1 MIQTSKQ
8 ISGFRNYLR
17 NTDFKVESSPRF
29 DVWNLKSGIW
39 NLEFRHMQ
47 ILEIR
52 TLRGPNY
59 WSGYWKKLI
68 IMRLDIGEYE
78 QKPSD
83 KIEGFNDR
91 TREVMPGLQ
100 VHGCSYGEE
109 GGFFRRL
116 DEGTWA
122 GHIIEHLALEYQT
135 MAGMDTGYGR
145 TRETGQPGVYNVVFS
160 YHEEEVGRFA
170 AKAAVQLFLELAE
183 GKAVGE
189 VKREIA
195 ENVQRMREIREDVRF
210 GPSTGSLIDEAVN
223 RGIPYIRLNDQSL
236 VQLGYGVYQK
246 RIQATTT
253 ANTNMIAVDIAGN
266 KHATKKLLGDMG
278 VPVPKG
284 FRIRN
289 NDELEETLES
299 VGFPAVIKPLDGNHG
314 KGATVG
320 VRTLDDARTA
330 FEKAKEYS
338 RWVIVE
344 QQLEGADFRA
354 LVVNNR
360 LIAVAERV
368 PAHVIGD
375 GKLTIQ
381 ELIDKENTDPRRGY
395 GHENVL
401 TQIDIDNQVVRCI
414 RKSGYELDSIPKKGE
429 RVFLKTTANISTG
442 GTAIDLTD
450 EVHPE
455 NVFLFERIAKIIG
468 LDVAGI
474 DIIAPNV
481 SEPLRESGGGIIEV
495 NAAPGFRMHLA
506 PSQGIGRN
514 VAEHVIDMLFP
525 TGTPSRIPI
534 FAITGTNGKTTTT
547 RLIAHI
553 LRNSGRT
560 VGFTTTDGTYI
571 GNEQITKGDN
581 TGPVSAQLVLKDPTV
596 DVAVLETARGG
607 IIRSGLGFDHADIGV
622 VLNVAADHLGLKDVN
637 TLEDLA
643 RVKSVIARAVNRRG
657 FAVLN
662 AEDELVYKM
671 RELVDGRVVCFSMDE
686 NHPNIRRRAER
697 GRVSC
702 VFENGFVT
710 ILKGKWKVRV
720 EKVANVPLTYGGRA
734 EFMIQNVLA
743 ATLACFVHGVSIE
756 DIRVGLTTFNAGTAQ
771 TPGRLNFVEVGQ
783 VTVLMDYAHNPAGAL
798 GLTNFIKK
806 LPYKYRTAILNGTG
820 DRRDDDI
827 REFAKIIAD
836 NFDRVIIRRGNY
848 LRGRTEEELIGLLQ
862 EGVAKSE
869 NKPQVRVIPESRD
882 AIRHAIEH
890 GRKGELVVTLADLV
904 PDDIKYVQEIRDSI
918 LEAQRGAGIWFCLLQ
933 HFQ

>member
-1 MIQTSKQ
+1 M
-8 ISGFRNYLR
+8 N
-17 NTDFKVESSPRF
+17 
-29 DVWNLKSGIW
+29 
-39 NLEFRHMQ
+39 

-68 IMRLDIGEYE
+68 IMRLDIGDYE
-78 QKPSD
+78 QKPSN
-83 KIEGFNDR
+83 KIKGFYDR
-91 TREVMPGLQ
+91 MIEVLPSLKS
-100 VHGCSYGEE
+100 HGCSYGEE
-109 GGFFRRL
+109 GGFLRRVK
-116 DEGTWA
+116 EGTWA
-122 GHIIEHLALEYQT
+122 GHIIEHFALEYQT
-135 MAGMDTGYGR
+135 LAGMDTGYGR
-145 TRETGQPGVYNVVFS
+145 TRETGESGIYNVVFS
-160 YHEEEVGRFA
+160 YHEEEVGRYA
-170 AKAAVQLFLELAE
+170 ARAAVRLFLDLAD
-183 GKAVGE
+183 K
-189 VKREIA
+189 KPLDEIKHDIA
-195 ENVQRMREIREDVRF
+195 DDIQKMREIREDVRF
-210 GPSTGSLIDEAVN
+210 GPSTGSLVEEAES

-236 VQLGYGVYQK
+236 VQLGYGVHQK

-284 FRIRN
+284 YRIRN
-289 NDELEETLES
+289 IEELEETVES
-299 VGFPAVIKPLDGNHG
+299 VGFPVVIKPLDGNHG

-320 VRTLDDARTA
+320 IKSLEDAESA
-330 FEKAKEYS
+330 WEKAKEYS
-338 RWVIVE
+338 RWIIVE
-344 QQLEGADFRA
+344 QQLQGADFRA

-368 PAHVIGD
+368 PAHVKGD
-375 GKLTIQ
+375 GKQSIQ
-381 ELIDKENTDPRRGY
+381 QLIDQTNADPRRGY

-401 TQIDIDNQVVRCI
+401 TQIDIDNQTTRCI
-414 RKSGYELDSIPKKGE
+414 RKAGYELESVLKKGE
-429 RVFLKTTANISTG
+429 VLFLKTTANISTG
-442 GTAIDLTD
+442 GTAIDVTD

-455 NVFLFERIAKIIG
+455 NVFLFERIARIIG

-474 DIIAPNV
+474 DVIAPNV

-495 NAAPGFRMHLA
+495 NAAPGFRMHLS
-506 PSQGIGRN
+506 PSEGIGRN
-514 VAEHVIDMLFP
+514 VAEHVLDMLFP
-525 TGTPSRIPI
+525 QGAPSRIPI

-571 GNEQITKGDN
+571 GNEQIVKGDN

-607 IIRSGLGFDHADIGV
+607 IIRSGLGFDHADVGV

-643 RVKSVIARAVNRRG
+643 RVKSVIPRAVGKRG
-657 FAVLN
+657 YAVLN

-671 RELVDGRVVCFSMDE
+671 RDLVDGKVVCFSMDE
-686 NHPNIRRRAER
+686 NHPNIKRRAER

-702 VFENGFVT
+702 VYENGFVT

-720 EKVANVPLTYGGRA
+720 EKVVNIPLTYGGRA

-743 ATLACFVHGVSIE
+743 ATLGCFVHGVSIE

-771 TPGRLNFVEVGQ
+771 TPGRLNFMEVGQ
-783 VTVLMDYAHNPAGAL
+783 VTVLMDYAHNPAGFR
-798 GLTNFIKK
+798 GLTKFTSR
-806 LPYKYRTAILNGTG
+806 LPNKYRTVVMTVPG

-827 REFAKIIAD
+827 REMGQIAGEA
-836 NFDRVIIRRGNY
+836 FERIVIRSGHY
-848 LRGRTEEELIGLLQ
+848 LRGRNAGDVAALLQ
-862 EGVAKSE
+862 EGIAKAG
-869 NKPQVRVIPESRD
+869 KDPQVRVIPDSRD
-882 AIRHAIEH
+882 AIQHAIKYA
-890 GRKGELVVTLADLV
+890 RKGELVVTLADVV
-904 PDDIKYVQEIRDSI
+904 PDDIKYVQEIRDK
-918 LEAQRGAGIWFCLLQ
+918 LLDEQHQTAAG
-933 HFQ
+933 